1 MVRVIRGSKELFRL
15 KSLTENSE
23 WCCFREKGWMARRDE
38 GEYPLWGFVVANVTA
53 RSEDA
58 PFVPPR
64 PNPKSPA
71 AAPLTIFSQAL
82 TNNASALVSR
92 SPVRLTWSET
102 GAGVGL
108 ESLCEFHNRF
118 SLASILRDGEDN
130 LRHK

>member
-1 MVRVIRGSKELFRL
+1 MGLRL
-15 KSLTENSE
+15 RSNESQTAFPTKTL
-23 WCCFREKGWMARRDE
+23 WAAALLD
-38 GEYPLWGFVVANVTA
+38 WGFVVANVTA
-53 RSEDA
+53 RYGDA
-58 PFVPPR
+58 PSAPPR